1 MNIIDFR
8 FRPNTPEIIDGIRN
22 SNMFR
27 AACKAIGF
35 DARQP
40 QPLDEIVEDLDR
52 MGVELGVITGRD
64 SEATY
69 GSPSNNGSVLSFC
82 RAYPNKFVGFWG
94 IDPHKGMAAV
104 REIVRAV
111 EELGMKGVAV
121 DPYLAHIPASEARF
135 YPIYAK
141 CAELG
146 VPVFIT
152 MAPPPQVPG
161 AILEYADP
169 RDVDRVARDFPELT
183 LIMSHGAYPYV
194 NECLFVCQRNANV
207 YMDFS
212 EYERAPMVDVFVQ
225 GMNGPVADKVLF
237 ASAHPFIELKDA
249 LEAYARFDL
258 SEEVRRKVMYE
269 NARRVLGLG

>member
-1 MNIIDFR
+1 M
-8 FRPNTPEIIDGIRN
+8 
-22 SNMFR
+22 
-27 AACKAIGF
+27 
-35 DARQP
+35 
-40 QPLDEIVEDLDR
+40 
-52 MGVELGVITGRD
+52 
-64 SEATY
+64 
-69 GSPSNNGSVLSFC
+69 
-82 RAYPNKFVGFWG
+82 
-94 IDPHKGMAAV
+94 
-104 REIVRAV
+104 
-111 EELGMKGVAV
+111 
-121 DPYLAHIPASEARF
+121 
-135 YPIYAK
+135 
-141 CAELG
+141 
-146 VPVFIT
+146 PVSIT